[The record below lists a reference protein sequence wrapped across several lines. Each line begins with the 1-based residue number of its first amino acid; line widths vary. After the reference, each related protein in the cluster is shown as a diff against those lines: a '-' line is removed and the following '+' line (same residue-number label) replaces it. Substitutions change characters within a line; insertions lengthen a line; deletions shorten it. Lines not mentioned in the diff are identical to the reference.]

1 MVSLNFTTTAFHMKT
16 LTWCS
21 LILMG
26 VLSCASPPAADLIF
40 THGKIWTGTDSSS
53 FEQAI
58 AIKGNRIV
66 AIGSDKDIEAYRHS
80 ETKTVNLGGKLM
92 IPGFNDAH
100 IHFLGGSMGLLDV
113 DLNDVATIA
122 ELTGRIK
129 KFAAD
134 HPERKWITGRGWQY
148 TMFPGGLPVKE
159 YLDTA
164 VQVPVF
170 VRAYDGHSAWANS
183 AALRE
188 AGIDRNTVYD
198 GFGEL
203 VNDKKGEPTGVFK
216 EHAMALMDAKIPKP
230 TREEKLTALR
240 LGLSRALSM
249 GITSIANASGDEEE
263 LKLYQQ
269 LLANGEL
276 SIRVAACFSVGEDT
290 TPEDIKRYRVL
301 KDSIGNNR
309 FLTAR
314 QVKFMLDGVIESHT
328 AAMLEP
334 YADVKAGEALP
345 TGSLTLPIER
355 YHQLVEEFDRNG
367 FQIFTHAIGD
377 RAVREA
383 LNAYELALKASGS
396 GARHRIEH
404 IETIAPVDIPR
415 FSQLGVLPSMEPIH
429 AEPGTVEVWAN
440 AIGKQR
446 LPNSFAWA
454 AQLKAGNHLVF
465 SSDWPACVN
474 MNPIRGLHTAVNRR
488 TIEGLPEGGWVPN
501 QRLTITDALRA
512 YTEGGAF
519 SSGEEA
525 DKGRLAIGYL
535 ADMVVL
541 SDDLFTIAPMKTFQA
556 RVLIT
561 VVDGKIVYEAMP

>member
-1 MVSLNFTTTAFHMKT
+1 MK
-16 LTWCS
+16 S
-21 LILMG
+21 LIWRSLLLFG
-26 VLSCASPPAADLIF
+26 ILSCTAPPKADLIF
-40 THGKIWTGTDSSS
+40 THGKIWSGKDSAT
-53 FEQAI
+53 FDEAMAI
-58 AIKGNRIV
+58 RGNRIV
-66 AIGSDKDIEAYRHS
+66 AVGSAEAIAAYRGT
-80 ETKTVNLGGKLM
+80 ETKTIDLGGKLM
-92 IPGFNDAH
+92 VPGFNDAH

-113 DLNDVATIA
+113 DLNDVSSIS
-122 ELTGRIK
+122 ELVGRIK

-134 HPERKWITGRGWQY
+134 HPARKWITGRGWQY

-164 VQVPVF
+164 IQVPVF

-183 AALRE
+183 AALRA
-188 AGIDRNTVYD
+188 AGIDRNTVFD
-198 GFGEL
+198 GFGE
-203 VNDKKGEPTGVFK
+203 VVKDKKGEPTGVFK
-216 EHAMALMDAKIPKP
+216 EHAMGLMDAKIPQP
-230 TREEKLTALR
+230 TREEQLSALR
-240 LGLSRALSM
+240 LGMQRALSL
-249 GITSIANASGDEEE
+249 GITSIANASGDEDE
-263 LKLYQQ
+263 LKLYQE
-269 LLANGEL
+269 LLQKNEL
-276 SIRVAACFSVGEDT
+276 AIRVAACFSVGEAT
-290 TPEDIKRYRVL
+290 TQADIERYKAL

-309 FLTAR
+309 FLTAG

-328 AAMLEP
+328 AAMLRP
-334 YADVKAGEALP
+334 YDDVKPGEASP
-345 TGSLTLPIER
+345 AGSLTLSVER
-355 YHQLVEEFDRNG
+355 YQQLVQDFDRNG

-383 LNAYELALKASGS
+383 LNAYEVALKTSGS

-440 AIGKQR
+440 AIGKER

-474 MNPIRGLHTAVNRR
+474 MNPIRGLHTAVNRK
-488 TIEGLPEGGWVPN
+488 TIEGLPEGGWVPE
-501 QRLTITDALRA
+501 QRLTIIDALSA
-512 YTEGGAF
+512 YTEGGAY

-525 DKGRLAIGYL
+525 DKGRLAAGYL
-535 ADMVVL
+535 ADLVVL
-541 SDDLFTIAPMKTFQA
+541 SEDLFSIEPMKTYQT

-561 VVDGKIVYEAMP
+561 VVDGKIVYEARP

>member
-1 MVSLNFTTTAFHMKT
+1 MTC
-16 LTWCS
+16 CS
-21 LILMG
+21 LILLG
-26 VLSCASPPAADLIF
+26 VLSCTSPPAADLIF
-40 THGKIWTGTDSSS
+40 THGRIWTGIDSAS
-53 FEQAI
+53 FDQAI
-58 AIKGNRIV
+58 AIQGNRILAV
-66 AIGSDKDIEAYRHS
+66 GTDQDIEAYRNAD
-80 ETKTVNLGGKLM
+80 TKMVDLAGKLM

-113 DLNDVATIA
+113 DLNDVASIA
-122 ELTGRIK
+122 DLVGRIK

-188 AGIDRNTVYD
+188 AGVDRNTVYD
-198 GFGEL
+198 GFGE
-203 VNDKKGEPTGVFK
+203 VVKDRRGEPTGVFK
-216 EHAMALMDAKIPKP
+216 EHAMGLMDAKIPKP
-230 TREEKLTALR
+230 TKAEKLDALR
-240 LGLSRALSM
+240 LGLSRALSL

-263 LKLYQQ
+263 LKLYQE
-269 LLANGEL
+269 LLENKEL
-276 SIRVAACFSVGEDT
+276 VLRVAACFSVGENT
-290 TPEDIKRYRVL
+290 TKENIARYRVL

-334 YADVKAGEALP
+334 YADAKDGEASP
-345 TGSLTLPIER
+345 TGSLTLPVER
-355 YHQLVEEFDRNG
+355 YQQLVQEFDRSG

-377 RAVREA
+377 RAVRES
-383 LNAYELALKASGS
+383 LNAYEIALRASGS
-396 GARHRIEH
+396 KARHRIEH

-415 FSQLGVLPSMEPIH
+415 FSKLGVLPSMEPIH

-474 MNPIRGLHTAVNRR
+474 MNPIRGLHTAVNRK
-488 TIEGLPEGGWVPN
+488 TIEGLPEGGWVPE
-501 QRLTITDALRA
+501 QRLSIADALRA

-519 SSGEEA
+519 SSGEES
-525 DKGRLAIGYL
+525 DKGRLAVGYL

-541 SDDLFTIAPMKTFQA
+541 SDDLFTIEPMKTFQS

-561 VVDGKIVYEAMP
+561 VVDGKIVYEAKP